1 MVVASSQLRFSIVR
15 MFAIATLLLALVSPS
30 KAQRRV
36 RDFVLRVNEEQ
47 PLADAGSNE
56 SCILVLPDKRY
67 RVEKV
72 HHGWGN
78 RLDASAFEG
87 QLPDDEFRRVKAIL
101 DDEDFRRL
109 AQTAVPVTAPFV
121 NDYDSVVIWVLRSN
135 KLQELSF
142 PTVSSRKPFSSAV
155 DPVVNWFR
163 RATRVHTSA
172 IDPARMSHCSPEL
185 APRVPTTPAPK
196 PVQ

>member
-1 MVVASSQLRFSIVR
+1 MVVSSSQLRLRIGR
-15 MFAIATLLLALVSPS
+15 RLAIAALLLALVSPG

-36 RDFVLRVNEEQ
+36 RDFVVRVNEEQ
-47 PLADAGSNE
+47 PLADGGSNE
-56 SCILVLPDKRY
+56 SCILVFPDKRY
-67 RVEKV
+67 RIEKV

-87 QLPDDEFRRVKAIL
+87 QLSDDEFRRVKAIL
-101 DDEDFRRL
+101 DIEDFREL

-121 NDYDSVVIWVLRSN
+121 SDYDSVVIWVLRSN

-142 PTVSSRKPFSSAV
+142 PTVSSRKPFRSAV

-163 RATRVHTSA
+163 AARKVHTSSVN
-172 IDPARMSHCSPEL
+172 PTQLSRCSPEL
-185 APRVPTTPAPK
+185 PPRTAPDTPAK
-196 PVQ
+196 

>member
-1 MVVASSQLRFSIVR
+1 MVLSSSQLRFPIAR
-15 MFAIATLLLALVSPS
+15 MFAIAALLLALVSPS
-30 KAQRRV
+30 KAQRRM

-47 PLADAGSNE
+47 PLADGGSNE
-56 SCILVLPDKRY
+56 SCILVFPDKRY

-87 QLPDDEFRRVKAIL
+87 QLSDDEFGRLKAIL
-101 DDEDFRRL
+101 DAEDFREL
-109 AQTAVPVTAPFV
+109 AQKAVPVTPPLV
-121 NDYDSVVIWVLRSN
+121 SDYDSVLIWVLRSN

-142 PTVSSRKPFSSAV
+142 PTVSSRKPFSSAI

-163 RATRVHTSA
+163 AARKVSTSSVN
-172 IDPARMSHCSPEL
+172 PSHLSRCSPEL
-185 APRVPTTPAPK
+185 PPRTPPNTPAK
-196 PVQ
+196 